1 MKRNVDVETPSND
14 QIHNVNPPLLLFFT
28 RICAQRHI
36 GVVDRLEGLVIHEW
50 LLDPQVVGR
59 YCLKL
64 VVLS

>member
-36 GVVDRLEGLVIHEW
+36 G
-50 LLDPQVVGR
+50 LLIGWMDW
-59 YCLKL
+59 
-64 VVLS
+64 